1 MWIGT
6 QLPDKPAANRRTR
19 YEKKILTALYCFAIS
34 GVFWLIVWFLIL
46 PGLLFYFLPEIPIW
60 IWYAIQLD
68 MNR

>member
-1 MWIGT
+1 MKIPKIKRHPVLKKG
-6 QLPDKPAANRRTR
+6 
-19 YEKKILTALYCFAIS
+19 YEMKKQNLTALYYFAIS
-34 GVFWLIVWFLIL
+34 GVFWLVVWFLIL